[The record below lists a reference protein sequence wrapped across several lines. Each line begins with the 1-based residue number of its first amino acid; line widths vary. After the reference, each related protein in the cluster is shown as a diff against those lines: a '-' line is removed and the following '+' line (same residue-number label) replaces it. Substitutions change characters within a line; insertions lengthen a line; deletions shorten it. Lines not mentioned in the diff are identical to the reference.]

1 MADKLAG
8 MQMFVRVVE
17 AGSFAAAAALS
28 QVSATMAAKQ
38 VREIEERL
46 GAKLLHRTT
55 RQHQL
60 TEIGALYYERCKRAL
75 HEFEQAE
82 ASAAELRSSPR
93 GTLKIVAPVSFG
105 SERLAPVLADYLE
118 RHPEVS
124 VDLTLDNAPVDLMRE
139 GYHLAIHIGDLDSA
153 DLVAHAVH
161 AYRRVL
167 AAAPSY
173 IERHGQPET
182 PERLREHACL
192 GLSYWRKKEFFW
204 TLVGPER
211 QICHVPVEGRFSAND
226 GRALRAAALRGTG
239 IVLQPEMLLENDLAE
254 GRLVAVLPQ
263 WSHVHTPMHLV
274 HSRDLRPTAM
284 LRTAIDFLVKQL
296 ASAD

>member
-1 MADKLAG
+1 

-17 AGSFAAAAALS
+17 SGSFAAAAALS
-28 QVSATMAAKQ
+28 NVTATMAAKH

-46 GAKLLHRTT
+46 GARLLHRTT

-75 HEFEQAE
+75 YEFEQAE

-93 GTLKIVAPVSFG
+93 GRLKIVAPVSFG
-105 SERLAPVLADYLE
+105 SEKLAPVLADYLE

-139 GYHLAIHIGDLDSA
+139 GYHLAIHVGEIDSA
-153 DLVAHAVH
+153 DLVAHPLH

-173 IERHGQPET
+173 LEQHGHPPT
-182 PERLREHACL
+182 PEQLREHACL
-192 GLSYWRKKEFFW
+192 GLSYWKKKEFFW
-204 TLVGPER
+204 TLTGP
-211 QICHVPVEGRFSAND
+211 QQQMCHVPVDGRLSAND

-254 GRLVAVLPQ
+254 GRLVAVLPE
-263 WSHVHTPMHLV
+263 WSHVPTPMHLV
-274 HSRDLRPTAM
+274 HSRDVRPTAM
-284 LRTAIDFLVKQL
+284 LRTAIDFLVKRF
-296 ASAD
+296 AGE

>member
-1 MADKLAG
+1 
-8 MQMFVRVVE
+8 MFVRVVE

-28 QVSATMAAKQ
+28 NVTATMAAKH
-38 VREIEERL
+38 VREIEDRL

-55 RQHQL
+55 RQHQF
-60 TEIGALYYERCKRAL
+60 TEIGLLYYERCKRAL

-118 RHPEVS
+118 LHPEVS

-139 GYHLAIHIGDLDSA
+139 GYHLAIHIGEIDSA
-153 DLVAHAVH
+153 DLVAHPLQ

-173 IERHGQPET
+173 IELHGQPIA

-204 TLVGPER
+204 ALIGPDR
-211 QICHVPVEGRFSAND
+211 QICHVPVEGRFTAND

-239 IVLQPEMLLENDLAE
+239 IVLQPEMLLENDLAA

-263 WSHVHTPMHLV
+263 WCHVPTPMHLV

-284 LRTAIDFLVKQL
+284 LRTAIDFLVKRF
-296 ASAD
+296 ARGEA